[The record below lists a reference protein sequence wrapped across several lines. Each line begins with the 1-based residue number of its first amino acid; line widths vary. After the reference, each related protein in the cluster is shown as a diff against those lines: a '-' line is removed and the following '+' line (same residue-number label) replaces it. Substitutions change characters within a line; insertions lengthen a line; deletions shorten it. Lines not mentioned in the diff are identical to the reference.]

1 MSGGQPEYRGN
12 AAQSEAVVTGI
23 CASYT
28 ASVVAHNTL
37 SGSGIDGGSHVS
49 GAARTTF
56 AESGI
61 GGGRHASGAA
71 RTTLPGYDIGG
82 GSHVSVAARNTPT
95 GSGISGGLQLTGE
108 LQLFLYIEAS
118 TNPLPSGYAF
128 NAASPIAK
136 LQHGYVNPLPKETLH
151 HG

>member
-1 MSGGQPEYRGN
+1 MILGGQRGHRGN
-12 AAQSEAVVTGI
+12 AAHSTAAVAGI
-23 CASYT
+23 WTSDT

-37 SGSGIDGGSHVS
+37 SGSGIDGGSHASGAARTTSAGSGIDGGSHVS
-49 GAARTTF
+49 GAGRTTF

-61 GGGRHASGAA
+61 GGG
-71 RTTLPGYDIGG
+71 Y
-82 GSHVSVAARNTPT
+82 
-95 GSGISGGLQLTGE
+95 QLTGE
-108 LQLFLYIEAS
+108 LHLFLYIEAS